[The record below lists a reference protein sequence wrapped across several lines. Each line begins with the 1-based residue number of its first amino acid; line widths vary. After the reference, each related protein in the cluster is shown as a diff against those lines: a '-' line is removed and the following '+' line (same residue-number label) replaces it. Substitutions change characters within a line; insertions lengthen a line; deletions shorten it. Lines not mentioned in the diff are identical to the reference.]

1 MPRKARLD
9 APGVLQHVIAR
20 GIERRPIF
28 SCDEDYEFL
37 LKRLG
42 HLLEEAD
49 IECFA
54 WVLIPN
60 HFHLLLRTGSVSLA
74 TFMRRLL
81 TAYGVRYNRR
91 YARSGHL
98 FQNRYKSIVCEADP
112 YLMELVRYIHL
123 NPIRAGL
130 VKNMGELER
139 YRWCGD
145 GVLMGKA
152 QNSWQK
158 TEEVLAYFGSRVR
171 TARLKYRRFMAEGIR
186 HGRRPEL
193 VGEVLSVRRDT
204 DGAEEYKDSRVLGGS
219 DFTKQVLSRKRGHG
233 KTREIRR
240 MSWAVL
246 LGKIA
251 EQWGLSPEDLL
262 SGSKERSVVRVR
274 SVLSYIA
281 VRKMGMRA
289 SQVAEW
295 LKVSQ
300 PAVSKSLLRG
310 QRLVKENPA
319 FMEVLQ

>member
-9 APGVLQHVIAR
+9 APGVLQHVIGR

-28 SCDEDYEFL
+28 SCDEDYEFF

-42 HLLEEAD
+42 HLLEETG

-74 TFMRRLL
+74 TLMRRLL
-81 TAYGVRYNRR
+81 TAYVVHYNRR
-91 YARSGHL
+91 YDRSGHL

-130 VKNMGELER
+130 VRNMGELER

-145 GVLMGKA
+145 GVLMRKA
-152 QNSWQK
+152 QNSWQN
-158 TEEVLAYFGSRVR
+158 TEEVLAYFGNKVWR
-171 TARLKYRRFMAEGIR
+171 ARMKYRVFMEEGLK

-193 VGEVLSVRRDT
+193 VGQVLSVRK
-204 DGAEEYKDSRVLGGS
+204 DGDGDEEYKDSRVLGGS
-219 DFTKQVLSRKRGHG
+219 DFTKQVLSRKQGHG
-233 KTREIRR
+233 KGREIRR
-240 MSWAVL
+240 MSWVVL

-251 EQWGLSPEDLL
+251 EQWRLSSEDLL
-262 SGSKERSVVRVR
+262 SGSKERSVVRAR
-274 SVLSYIA
+274 SVLSYFA
-281 VRKMGMRA
+281 VRKIGMRA
-289 SQVAEW
+289 TQVAEW
-295 LKVSQ
+295 LKLSQ

-310 QRLVKENPA
+310 ERMLKENPLLMEA
-319 FMEVLQ
+319 FQ